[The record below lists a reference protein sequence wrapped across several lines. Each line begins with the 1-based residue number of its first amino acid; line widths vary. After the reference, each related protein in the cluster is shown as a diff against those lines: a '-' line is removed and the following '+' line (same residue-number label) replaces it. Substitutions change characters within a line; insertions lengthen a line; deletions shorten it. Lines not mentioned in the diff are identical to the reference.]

1 MKRGAVLLFTAAL
14 VALVMAVGIAER
26 PTHAAEPFTVNA
38 TGDEADANLTD
49 DVCDVDA
56 GTGGDQCTLR
66 AAIEEANDTADADTI
81 EFNIPDTDTGC
92 NAGVCTISPSSALP
106 LIINPVTIDGYSQ
119 LGSRANTLSVGDDAV
134 LKIELSGPD
143 ALNGLKIEANNSTVQ
158 GLVVNNWENGIFLGE
173 DATGNT
179 VRGNYIGTDATG
191 TVTDPDGIP
200 NNSDDLGNN
209 IGVALTNALNN
220 TIGGTTAGA
229 RNIISGNEA
238 GISISGGSGNKM
250 QGNYIGI
257 GADASGITDLGN
269 FQGVILSN
277 ALNNTIG
284 GTTAGARNI
293 ISGNDT
299 WGIRISDAESTGNKI
314 QGNYIG
320 ITAAGDATLGNGDDG
335 VRIQA
340 DADNNTIGGAT
351 AGARNIISGNGSDGV
366 EVRFDSGFD
375 PNAATGNRIL
385 SNSIYDNDALG
396 IDLVHSNDPAGV
408 SLNDEGDGDGGNP
421 DANPPDPASAPNR
434 LQNFPVITSAKL
446 TTRRIGGHRRKVT
459 LIKGT
464 LDSTPSTARTDTF
477 TLQFFSSPEADNL
490 PNPPY
495 TITGHGEGKTF
506 LGQKSVRTNSSGDA
520 TFTFQTRKKVPNG
533 QVVTATATDKS
544 TGDTSE
550 FSKACTVPGVPCP

>member
-14 VALVMAVGIAER
+14 VALVMAVGIVER
-26 PTHAAEPFTVNA
+26 PSHAAAPFTVNSTADTGVA
-38 TGDEADANLTD
+38 TPD
-49 DVCDVDA
+49 
-56 GTGGDQCTLR
+56 GTCSSTCTLR
-66 AAIEEANDTADADTI
+66 EAIQEANVTADADTI

-209 IGVALTNALNN
+209 IGVALT
-220 TIGGTTAGA
+220 
-229 RNIISGNEA
+229 
-238 GISISGGSGNKM
+238 
-250 QGNYIGI
+250 
-257 GADASGITDLGN
+257 
-269 FQGVILSN
+269 N

-477 TLQFFSSPEADNL
+477 TLQFFSSPDADNL